1 MGTRLE
7 PLSESTHGQ
16 RLTPRPA
23 FRLRNGAT
31 VRGDGHDTVDRQK
44 SGDFSVQIDT
54 SSKLRRRQPSLG
66 QRRETGAV
74 SENCPARLCGT
85 WDLLNC
91 RGDDSP
97 NQPCVKDQHTFC
109 REIACFV
116 CTGLISA
123 HAQKQRN
130 RPQGTVPRQDFLCV
144 ASDALAVLDAAR
156 VRVLPLD
163 RLHHETLADGASG
176 GLDAH
181 RSAALDDR
189 DRLEVRLEGAAL
201 ARRRLDADA
210 AKILRLTAIL
220 ADPT

>member
-1 MGTRLE
+1 MGTHTHTEKHTHTHIAADLSSTTNHRLGGRGPDVAATMRHPETQPSMGTRLE

-97 NQPCVKDQHTFC
+97 NQPCVKDQPTFC

-130 RPQGTVPRQDFLCV
+130 RPQGTVPRQDFLSCG
-144 ASDALAVLDAAR
+144 
-156 VRVLPLD
+156 VR
-163 RLHHETLADGASG
+163 
-176 GLDAH
+176 
-181 RSAALDDR
+181 RS
-189 DRLEVRLEGAAL
+189 
-201 ARRRLDADA
+201 RRS
-210 AKILRLTAIL
+210 
-220 ADPT
+220 